1 MQETIIRK
9 ITDRQVIKRNKI
21 LFLLVG
27 TLFITHT
34 SCSDGEVYFRYH
46 HIERGKWYSDSAL
59 TFTMDSIGVNP
70 AARHDLSIELTT
82 ADIYHYKDIWMQ
94 VEHNLID
101 TIYRCDTLQ
110 FRLTD
115 DYGKWLGSGTGGL
128 HQISLPYKSDI
139 PLDTSRLYILK
150 IKQIMKDDPLI
161 GVEKVGI
168 KIIEKI

>member
-1 MQETIIRK
+1 
-9 ITDRQVIKRNKI
+9 
-21 LFLLVG
+21 
-27 TLFITHT
+27 
-34 SCSDGEVYFRYH
+34 
-46 HIERGKWYSDSAL
+46 
-59 TFTMDSIGVNP
+59 
-70 AARHDLSIELTT
+70 
-82 ADIYHYKDIWMQ
+82 MQ

-101 TIYRCDTLQ
+101 TIYRCDTLH

-139 PLDTSRLYILK
+139 PLDTSRLYILQ